1 MNDELNSLSTGA
13 NFSSDVHYVKLI
25 SSDGHEF
32 IINRNSAM
40 VSGTIKSML
49 SGPGQ
54 FSENESN
61 EINFREIKS
70 HILEKVC
77 KYFYYKV
84 RFTNSTTEIPEFPIE
99 PENALDLLM
108 AANFL
113 DT

>member
-1 MNDELNSLSTGA
+1 MADDDDTRQ
-13 NFSSDVHYVKLI
+13 YVKLT

-32 IINRNSAM
+32 IVSRKCAM

-54 FSENESN
+54 FSENETN
-61 EINFREIKS
+61 TILFREIQS

-77 KYFYYKV
+77 RYFYYKV
-84 RFTNSTTEIPEFPIE
+84 RYANSTQDIPEFSIE
-99 PENALDLLM
+99 PECCVELLL

-113 DT
+113 DA